1 MVEEAEGPFMHSNQR
16 LIPLQKYYNP
26 RKLYDAH
33 NIHPIFPINLLH
45 TLFYKLKS
53 YNNTN
58 TLLKLKSFYLYNTLI
73 RVIIFIKF
81 LLCTNSYLKSY
92 KKGPKTKILM
102 FVVKTI
108 ILQKSIPLNARILL
122 SFYLIYVPHI
132 SFNG

>member
-53 YNNTN
+53 
-58 TLLKLKSFYLYNTLI
+58 FYLYNTLI

-81 LLCTNSYLKSY
+81 LLCTNSYLRSY